1 MIFNK
6 DSQQANIPD
15 IGQGQFFPDARSP
28 FASTPKSKKAHP
40 LYKLLL
46 VILPI
51 VLLYSAVE
59 IASAAYRGN
68 SQLSITIGNQQS
80 GLVDLNQS
88 LPVSPYLRGVNV
100 FPQAGSNSLDQTGSG
115 FMNYGPTIVNGLRSA
130 HIRLLRFPGGEW
142 GETHEVSSTQLN
154 DFAKLLTQ
162 TGADGIVQVP
172 LSNPPGQ
179 SLSLAAR
186 ASNAGLLVDYMN
198 NQQSIQRTGKL
209 AQAPFHPIKFWTVG
223 NEPDRLINPDT
234 GLKYT
239 VSEYTQAFIQFSIAM
254 HQVDPT
260 IQVFGP
266 EISQYGGPGKDP
278 TDATGKHWMAS
289 FLQGVSTYERLHPN
303 PHFHLLD
310 GVSFHRY
317 PFDNAS
323 NASTALLQSSNEWDT
338 SIPALRQQIRQDFGR
353 DIPVAI
359 TEVNTNPKNQVPQP
373 QFASLWWADTL
384 GRLMSQQT
392 EFVAFFSAEGVDT
405 PYPLFMSHGLQST
418 SMLRTM
424 QLFALLQHNFVP
436 VQMSLEPVGV
446 YATQDTTHQT
456 VSLLFVNKSN
466 SIQQVNISPESG
478 ILPFTPWHNLDVT
491 LQGYSIV
498 VVTLQR
504 NGGAVSDSFIP
515 SNNKTNVPALVH
527 TVLA

>member
-1 MIFNK
+1 MI
-6 DSQQANIPD
+6 ANQIPGTAGTAPPSS
-15 IGQGQFFPDARSP
+15 IY
-28 FASTPKSKKAHP
+28 TSKKRHP
-40 LYKLLL
+40 LYTLLL

-51 VLLYSAVE
+51 VLLYSVVE

-68 SQLSITIGNQQS
+68 SQLSIQIGSGQS

-88 LPVSPYLRGVNV
+88 LPVSPYLLGVNV
-100 FPQAGSNSLDQTGSG
+100 FPQAGSDSLDKAGSG
-115 FMNYGPTIVNGLRSA
+115 FMSYAPTVVNGLRSA

-142 GETHEVSSTQLN
+142 GEMHELSPAQLN
-154 DFAKLLTQ
+154 DFATLLTQ

-179 SLSLAAR
+179 TDSLAAR
-186 ASNAGLLVDYMN
+186 ASRAGLLVDYMN
-198 NQQSIQRTGKL
+198 NRLSVQRTGNL
-209 AQAPFHPIKFWTVG
+209 AKAPFHPIKFWTVG

-234 GLKYT
+234 GRKYT
-239 VSEYTQAFIQFSIAM
+239 VGEYVQTFIQFSIAM
-254 HQVDPT
+254 HQIDPT

-278 TDATGKHWMAS
+278 TDAQGKHWMAA
-289 FLQGVSTYERLHPN
+289 FLTGVSTYERLHPD

-310 GVSFHRY
+310 GISFHRY

-323 NASTALLQSSNEWDT
+323 NVSTALLQSSSEWDT
-338 SIPALRQQIRQDFGR
+338 SIPSLRQQVRQDFGY
-353 DIPVAI
+353 DIPVAV
-359 TEVNTNPKNQVPQP
+359 TEVNTNPNNQVPQAG
-373 QFASLWWADTL
+373 FASLWWADTL

-405 PYPLFMSHGLQST
+405 PYPLFNSHNLQAT

-424 QLFALLQHNFVP
+424 QLFAHLQTNFIP
-436 VQMSLEPVGV
+436 VHISLNPVGV

-456 VSLLFVNKSN
+456 VSLLFVNKAS
-466 SIQQVNISPESG
+466 SAQQVTISPESG
-478 ILPFTPWHNLDVT
+478 ILPFAPWHSLDVT

-498 VVTLQR
+498 VVTMHR
-504 NGGAVSDSFIP
+504 NGGAESDSFITN
-515 SNNKTNVPALVH
+515 NNKTNVPALVH
-527 TVLA
+527 ANL

>member
-6 DSQQANIPD
+6 DSQQANIAER
-15 IGQGQFFPDARSP
+15 GQGQFFPDARTP

-51 VLLYSAVE
+51 ILLYSVVE

-68 SQLSITIGNQQS
+68 SQLSIQIGNQQS

-88 LPVSPYLRGVNV
+88 LPVSPYLLGVNV
-100 FPQAGSNSLDQTGSG
+100 FAQAGSASLDQAGSG
-115 FMNYGPTIVNGLRSA
+115 FMSYAPSIVNGLRSA

-142 GETHEVSSTQLN
+142 GETHEVSPTQLN

-172 LSNPPGQ
+172 LSNPSGQ
-179 SLSLAAR
+179 TLNLAAR

-198 NQQSIQRTGKL
+198 NEQSIQRAGKL

-239 VSEYTQAFIQFSIAM
+239 VSAYTQAFIQFSIAM

-266 EISQYGGPGKDP
+266 EISQYGGQGKDP
-278 TDATGKHWMAS
+278 TDATGKHWMTD

-303 PHFHLLD
+303 PHFHLLN

-317 PFDNAS
+317 PFDNAR
-323 NASTALLQSSNEWDT
+323 NVSTALLQSSNEWDS

-359 TEVNTNPKNQVPQP
+359 TEVNTNPKSQVPQP

-405 PYPLFMSHGLQST
+405 PYPLFMSHGLQAT

-436 VQMSLEPVGV
+436 VQMAHEPVGV
-446 YATQDTTHQT
+446 YATQDTSHQT
-456 VSLLFVNKSN
+456 VSLLFVNKS
-466 SIQQVNISPESG
+466 STIQQVTISPESG
-478 ILPFTPWHNLDVT
+478 ILPFSPWHGVDVT

-504 NGGAVSDSFIP
+504 NGGVTSDSFIP
-515 SNNKTNVPALVH
+515 SNNKANVPALVH
-527 TVLA
+527 NVL

>member
-6 DSQQANIPD
+6 DSQQANIPA
-15 IGQGQFFPDARSP
+15 IQQGQFLPGTRPP
-28 FASTPKSKKAHP
+28 FANTPKSKKRHP
-40 LYKLLL
+40 LHTWLL
-46 VILPI
+46 VLLPI
-51 VLLYSAVE
+51 LLLYSAVE
-59 IASAAYRGN
+59 IASAAYRGT
-68 SQLSITIGNQQS
+68 SQLDIHIGDQQS
-80 GLVDLNQS
+80 GVVDLNQS
-88 LPVSPYLRGVNV
+88 LPVSPYLLGVNV
-100 FPQAGSNSLDQTGSG
+100 FPQAGSDSLDQAGSG
-115 FMNYGPTIVNGLRSA
+115 FMSYAPTVVNGLRSA

-142 GETHEVSSTQLN
+142 GEIHEVSPAQLN
-154 DFAKLLTQ
+154 DFATLLTQ

-172 LSNPPGQ
+172 LSNPTGQ
-179 SLSLAAR
+179 TLSLAGR

-198 NQQSIQRTGKL
+198 NQKSIQRAGKL

-234 GLKYT
+234 GRIYT

-266 EISQYGGPGKDP
+266 EISQYAGPGKDP
-278 TDATGKHWMAS
+278 TDAKGKHWMAD
-289 FLQGVSTYERLHPN
+289 FLQGVSTYERLHPD
-303 PHFHLLD
+303 PHFHLLN
-310 GVSFHRY
+310 GISFHRY

-323 NASTALLQSSNEWDT
+323 NVSTALLQSSNEWDT

-353 DIPVAI
+353 DIPVAV

-384 GRLMSQQT
+384 GRLMSQQA

-405 PYPLFMSHGLQST
+405 PYPLFSSQGLQAT

-424 QLFALLQHNFVP
+424 QLFALLQHDFVP
-436 VQMSLEPVGV
+436 VQMSHEPVGV

-456 VSLLFVNKSN
+456 VSLLFVNKS
-466 SIQQVNISPESG
+466 SGTQQVNISPESG
-478 ILPFTPWHNLDVT
+478 ILPFTPWHSLDVT

-498 VVTLQR
+498 VVTLHR
-504 NGGAVSDSFIP
+504 NGGAVSDSFIT
-515 SNNKTNVPALVH
+515 SNDKTHVPALVH
-527 TVLA
+527 SVL